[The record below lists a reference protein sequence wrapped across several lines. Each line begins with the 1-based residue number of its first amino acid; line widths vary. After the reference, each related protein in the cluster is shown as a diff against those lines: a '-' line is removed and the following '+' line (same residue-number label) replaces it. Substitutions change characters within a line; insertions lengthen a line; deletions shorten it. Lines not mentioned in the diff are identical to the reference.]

1 MAKCPNCEAI
11 VSWDASICGKC
22 KADFGPESAWRP
34 IPETSEE
41 QKRLK
46 ATASTQMSTGSEG
59 AGLYMLA
66 LVAMLLGVTATFL
79 AAPLAAI
86 FPLER
91 GATFAQALQVML
103 SIKIVVNPVPLLLRA
118 HVPQLLVTV
127 LFLVQLA
134 LIARRVVLCTRNRE
148 LVVPVALAGGWKVLL
163 AIALMSWVLGTLVTL
178 SPIFLHALG
187 ASGAVWA
194 MQIANTFFTAY
205 IFVPAANL
213 FGVTFF
219 LVEILSAGREGWLPR
234 KGGIGSTTSR
244 TAGAHG
250 DEGRRVLF
258 RRVAA
263 VGLTA
268 GLALVIVPPVWS
280 LYPTGLVHE
289 VLCRERSGEH
299 VYEKT
304 RAKSYVLIGEGGS
317 DDGFHLH
324 HALEDVTSRR
334 VEFIEVVMD
343 PRNIHQRHSFI
354 SLLGKSKPAD
364 VAFRVSLGSAD
375 SPDCARRVTPM
386 YGTRLELEQN
396 QCLRF
401 TPIASPSSRYRVEA
415 VNAEPANWYTPHIH
429 AYGARVVD
437 AEQKT
442 TLGEHMRFTRTGL
455 LAFFFVAE
463 NRRGCPALYGFKPT
477 QMHRKVL
484 FGEH

>member
-1 MAKCPNCEAI
+1 
-11 VSWDASICGKC
+11 
-22 KADFGPESAWRP
+22 
-34 IPETSEE
+34 
-41 QKRLK
+41 
-46 ATASTQMSTGSEG
+46 MSTGGES
-59 AGLYMLA
+59 AGKKLYMLA
-66 LVAMLLGVTATFL
+66 LVAMLLGVTAIFL
-79 AAPLAAI
+79 AAPLAAL
-86 FPLER
+86 FPPGR

-127 LFLVQLA
+127 LFWVQLA

-148 LVVPVALAGGWKVLL
+148 LVVPVALVGGWKVLL
-163 AIALMSWVLGTLVTL
+163 AIALISWVLGTLVTL

-205 IFVPAANL
+205 IFIPAANL

-234 KGGIGSTTSR
+234 MGGIRSA
-244 TAGAHG
+244 TAVTAQAQGG
-250 DEGRRVLF
+250 ERGKVLF

-263 VGLTA
+263 VGLTV

-280 LYPTGLVHE
+280 LYPTGPVHE
-289 VLCRERSGEH
+289 RLCRERSGER
-299 VYEKT
+299 VYETT

-317 DDGFHLH
+317 DDGFRLH

-334 VEFIEVVMD
+334 VDFIEVVKD
-343 PRNIHQRHSFI
+343 NTNVHQRNSFI
-354 SLLGKSKPAD
+354 SLLGRSNPPG
-364 VAFRVSLGSAD
+364 VAFRVTLGSAD
-375 SPDCARRVTPM
+375 APDCARGVSPM
-386 YGTRLELEQN
+386 YGSRLELDQN

-437 AEQKT
+437 TERKI

-455 LAFFFVAE
+455 LAFFFVSE
-463 NRRGCPALYGFKPT
+463 NKRSCPALYSFKPT